1 MFLTLVQNLQT
12 NTVFVYEW
20 IMIGWLLRIMLGMFC
35 LLTAGSFALAK
46 DTLPLSFI
54 LFGGGIA
61 IIIKSFVYLSR
72 QKCPECGRSF
82 ARDKEEVVR
91 HPVRFWHIERR
102 ITTYRPC
109 KECRHRM
116 DVKKKTVPR
125 YWFES
130 HK

>member
-1 MFLTLVQNLQT
+1 MLRWLFT
-12 NTVFVYEW
+12 
-20 IMIGWLLRIMLGMFC
+20 IMIGILFLPASIMLYLYDPGAWPMV
-35 LLTAGSFALAK
+35 LLVFGLALFSLHKATRISK
-46 DTLPLSFI
+46 NEE
-54 LFGGGIA
+54 
-61 IIIKSFVYLSR
+61 
-72 QKCPECGRSF
+72 CPECGRAF
-82 ARDKEEVVR
+82 ARDEMKVVK
-91 HPVRFWHIERR
+91 HPVHFWHIERR